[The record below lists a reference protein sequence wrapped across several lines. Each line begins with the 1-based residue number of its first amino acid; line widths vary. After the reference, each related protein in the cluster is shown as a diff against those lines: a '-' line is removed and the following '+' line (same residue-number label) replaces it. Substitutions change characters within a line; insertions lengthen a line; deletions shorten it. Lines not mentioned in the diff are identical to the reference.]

1 MPFFP
6 GPISMALKIMGFIN
20 KIASRIRNS
29 LDKILSYFVP
39 TGPRLFGEPSAK
51 LPAAFGVRSP
61 GRLKTDQYANFLRSS
76 LSDGGR
82 KGLPLERSDREL
94 IEESLSGSLQAF
106 DELMVRYQKLVY
118 KIALGYGW
126 GREHA
131 LDISQNVFLK
141 VYENLGSLRASD
153 RFKTWLTRITY
164 HESLNWIRKHRKHLN
179 YEQVDDCILISSAGD
194 QEGELLGKESRTM
207 LVKSLF
213 HLSRKQRLVVILRYF
228 NGMSIEEIASVLK
241 CSEGLVKNIL
251 FRSVRRLREN
261 LDRHSSGIFNETVHR
276 IRTVC

>member
-1 MPFFP
+1 
-6 GPISMALKIMGFIN
+6 
-20 KIASRIRNS
+20 
-29 LDKILSYFVP
+29 
-39 TGPRLFGEPSAK
+39 
-51 LPAAFGVRSP
+51 
-61 GRLKTDQYANFLRSS
+61 
-76 LSDGGR
+76 LSDGDR
-82 KGLPLERSDREL
+82 ERLSLERSDRAL
-94 IEESLSGSLQAF
+94 IEESLSGSLRAF
-106 DELMVRYQKLVY
+106 DELMVRHQKLVY

-179 YEQVDDCILISSAGD
+179 YEQVDDCIMVSSAGD
-194 QEGELLGKESRTM
+194 QERELLGKESRTM

-228 NGMSIEEIASVLK
+228 NGMSIQEIAAVLK

-261 LDRHSSGIFNETVHR
+261 LGRHSAGNFNEPVHR
-276 IRTVC
+276 IRTVS